1 MRYIRAGTTRPPCSN
16 TIVNCDDHVKNV
28 SFMMDR
34 EGMWK
39 LSPAYDL
46 TFAYNPSNR
55 WLRGHQITVNGRT
68 SDISDED
75 MLTCGRKMNLNKAF
89 CIKVIRDTRDVVGE
103 WPQYAEG
110 CGIGGDTIRT
120 IDRILNGSS

>member
-16 TIVNCDDHVKNV
+16 TIVNCDDHVKNI

-55 WLRGHQITVNGRT
+55 WLRGHQITLNGRT

-89 CIKVIRDTRDVVGE
+89 CIKVIRDIRDVVGE